1 MLHKSLKQNP
11 LVKFLSLVVH
21 FKINQGDKMKK
32 AEVSCKM
39 DLGQGQ
45 DFEADFDT
53 CVPQPWPFSSNCKT
67 GFKQIYLPLTK

>member
-11 LVKFLSLVVH
+11 LVKFLNLVVH

-39 DLGQGQ
+39 ALGQGQ

-53 CVPQPWPFSSNCKT
+53 CLCSTALAFQLY
-67 GFKQIYLPLTK
+67 I